1 MREGVKVLKSLSLTT
16 SDLGFPL
23 SLRNVLGLII
33 LIFIEK
39 QRLNTFSPPPPPAPV
54 TVLLLQCCCLYN
66 YCFVLCCQFC
76 FGGYNIL
83 ICFGKILGIFRHRRT
98 KLDYYFSIN
107 KLFIDETVI
116 QPNTSSFPLHFL
128 EVCSNVAAD
137 AQMPYSTM

>member
-1 MREGVKVLKSLSLTT
+1 MLKKSLSLTT

-23 SLRNVLGLII
+23 SLQNVLGLII

-39 QRLNTFSPPPPPAPV
+39 QRLNTFSSPPPPAPI
-54 TVLLLQCCCLYN
+54 TVLYSVVA
-66 YCFVLCCQFC
+66 YIIAVASFVLV
-76 FGGYNIL
+76 
-83 ICFGKILGIFRHRRT
+83 GITFYLFRQNFRNFRHRRT
-98 KLDYYFSIN
+98 KLDYDFSIN